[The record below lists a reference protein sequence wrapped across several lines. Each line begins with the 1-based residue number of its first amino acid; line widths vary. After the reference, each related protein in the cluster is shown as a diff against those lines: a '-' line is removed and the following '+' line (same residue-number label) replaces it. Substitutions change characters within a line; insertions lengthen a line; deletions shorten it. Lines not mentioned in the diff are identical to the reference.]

1 MRRVIEALRLRFDQR
16 LSQRDIARSLGLSQ
30 GSVNAYL
37 TRFTASG
44 LSWPLP
50 ENVGEAELEARLFI
64 RPSIPPSATRPLPE
78 WATVRE
84 G

>member
-44 LSWPLP
+44 LP
-50 ENVGEAELEARLFI
+50 
-64 RPSIPPSATRPLPE
+64 
-78 WATVRE
+78 
-84 G
+84 